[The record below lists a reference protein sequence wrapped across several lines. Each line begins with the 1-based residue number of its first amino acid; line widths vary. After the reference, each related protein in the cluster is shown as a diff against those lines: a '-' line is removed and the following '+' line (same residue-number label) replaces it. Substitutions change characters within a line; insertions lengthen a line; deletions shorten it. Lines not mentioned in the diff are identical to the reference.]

1 MADDGAW
8 KSVRRKPLG
17 IYRYAC
23 SQHSRHHTAAICTE
37 TQGKIPQR
45 NEREK
50 QNPLPARKYAERF
63 GIIFSPLQQ
72 LRSNLFLRFGRSCGC
87 QKRIYLSGTL
97 QDKQVISGSI
107 PMRMGPRHNPVRD

>member
-1 MADDGAW
+1 MKIKKYDPYPSIITYIHHCHGRMGLE
-8 KSVRRKPLG
+8 SVRRKPLG

-63 GIIFSPLQQ
+63 GIIFSPLHNYGQ
-72 LRSNLFLRFGRSCGC
+72 
-87 QKRIYLSGTL
+87 IYF
-97 QDKQVISGSI
+97 
-107 PMRMGPRHNPVRD
+107 